1 MAQIESWLGS
11 FTILRGSGTV
21 LLKNPQGEVWTPCPP
36 PPSGSAHAL
45 HPPVSKS
52 RANVLLIFQCPG
64 ICPTPSQ
71 VDILVSD
78 DSLAFCPT
86 MYNRVFTWEE
96 TRAKS
101 ELRVRLVRLNM
112 LKLSSFFLPAQISS
126 ITFLNVKNLAFTPY
140 CGVCVLVVVCVC
152 GGGGGL
158 IRYNHSNI
166 YRDPAIGYSITFVN
180 RCWRVGQWL
189 QMHFTHTTRVG
200 ICER

>member
-1 MAQIESWLGS
+1 MGEELSKYMYHYKRALFGPPAKRYLNGVSLACQFWPKIESWLGS
-11 FTILRGSGTV
+11 FTILRGSGPV
-21 LLKNPQGEVWTPCPP
+21 LLKNPIFLRFSRGGPDPLSPP

-86 MYNRVFTWEE
+86 MYNRVFTWVE

-101 ELRVRLVRLNM
+101 ELRVNLVPLNM
-112 LKLSSFFLPAQISS
+112 LKLSSFSF
-126 ITFLNVKNLAFTPY
+126 
-140 CGVCVLVVVCVC
+140 
-152 GGGGGL
+152 
-158 IRYNHSNI
+158 
-166 YRDPAIGYSITFVN
+166 YRRRFRRSPF
-180 RCWRVGQWL
+180 
-189 QMHFTHTTRVG
+189 
-200 ICER
+200 